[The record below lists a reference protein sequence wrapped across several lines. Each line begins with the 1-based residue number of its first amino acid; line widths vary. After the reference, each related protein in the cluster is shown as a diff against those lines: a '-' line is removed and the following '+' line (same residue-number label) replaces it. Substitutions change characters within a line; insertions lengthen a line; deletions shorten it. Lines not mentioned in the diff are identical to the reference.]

1 MKIENI
7 RNFSIIA
14 HIDHG
19 KSTLADRFIERLG
32 SVPAREFRE
41 QMLDS
46 MDIERERGITIK
58 ASAIRLSL
66 KRAGKDYIL
75 NLIDTPGHVDFTY
88 EVSRSLKACEG
99 AILLVD
105 AAQGVEAQTVSNMFL
120 AIDNDLEVI
129 PVINKIDLKNARVSE
144 VITEMVN
151 VLGVNK
157 EEILLVSAK
166 TGAGV
171 DGLFEAVISRVP
183 PPEADMSGPLQ
194 ALVFDS
200 VFDDYKGVVVYV
212 RLVNGSLTAGQKIRM
227 IGTGNSY
234 EVTEVGVFTPQM
246 RKVDKLS
253 AGEVGYFTASIKQL
267 RDVRI
272 GDTVTQ
278 REAQSVRALPGYR
291 PPLAMVF
298 CGLYPAAMTGYEAL
312 RRALYRLQ
320 LNDSSFKFEPE
331 KSEAL
336 GLGFR
341 CGFLGLLHMAV
352 AQERLERESNIDVIQ
367 TAPSTSYQ
375 VVLKDKSVVTVENAA
390 KLPPPALIEEFREP
404 VVEVD
409 LILPSDSIGAVM
421 KLCEERRGQYKS
433 TTYLSPKRA
442 FLTYHLPLAEVIYD
456 FFDRL
461 KSVTRGYGTMDYRF
475 IGYRPSNLVN
485 LDILVGGQ
493 KVDALSRIVHRSEAE
508 RAGRKII
515 KTLQKEIPKHLF
527 VITLQAAIG
536 SRVVARENIRALAKN
551 VTAKCYGGDIT
562 RKRKLLERQKE
573 GKKRMKQVGRVS
585 IPQKAFLAALAKE
598 E

>member
-1 MKIENI
+1 
-7 RNFSIIA
+7 
-14 HIDHG
+14 
-19 KSTLADRFIERLG
+19 
-32 SVPAREFRE
+32 
-41 QMLDS
+41 
-46 MDIERERGITIK
+46 
-58 ASAIRLSL
+58 
-66 KRAGKDYIL
+66 
-75 NLIDTPGHVDFTY
+75 
-88 EVSRSLKACEG
+88 
-99 AILLVD
+99 
-105 AAQGVEAQTVSNMFL
+105 
-120 AIDNDLEVI
+120 
-129 PVINKIDLKNARVSE
+129 
-144 VITEMVN
+144 MVN

-234 EVTEVGVFTPQM
+234 EVTEVGVFTPEM

>member
-1 MKIENI
+1 MKIQNI

-32 SVPAREFRE
+32 SVPAREFRD

-58 ASAIRLSL
+58 ASAVRLSF
-66 KRAGKDYIL
+66 KRGGSDYIL

-99 AILLVD
+99 ALLLVD

-151 VLGVNK
+151 VLGVTK

-171 DGLFEAVISRVP
+171 DGLFDAIISRIP
-183 PPEADMSGPLQ
+183 PPEADESGHLQ

-200 VFDDYKGVVVYV
+200 VFDDYKGVIVYV
-212 RLVNGSLTAGQKIRM
+212 RLVNGSLTMGQKIRM

-267 RDVRI
+267 RDIRI

-278 REAQSVRALPGYR
+278 REAQSVRPLPGYR
-291 PPLAMVF
+291 PPLPMVF

-312 RRALYRLQ
+312 RRALFKLQ

-375 VVLKDKSVVTVENAA
+375 VVLKDKSVVTVENAV
-390 KLPPPALIEEFREP
+390 KLPAPTLIEEFREP

-421 KLCEERRGQYKS
+421 KLCEERRGEYKS

-475 IGYRPSNLVN
+475 IDYRPSSLVK

-508 RAGRKII
+508 RTGRKII

-536 SRVVARENIRALAKN
+536 GRVVARENIRALAKN

-585 IPQKAFLAALAKE
+585 IPQKAFLAALTKE

>member
-58 ASAIRLSL
+58 ASAVRLSIS
-66 KRAGKDYIL
+66 REGTDHIL

-99 AILLVD
+99 AVLLVD

-120 AIDNDLEVI
+120 ALENNLEVI
-129 PVINKIDLKNARVSE
+129 PVINKIDLKNARVTE
-144 VITEMVN
+144 VIAEMVN
-151 VLGVNK
+151 VLGVK
-157 EEILLVSAK
+157 EKEILLVSAK
-166 TGAGV
+166 TGTGV
-171 DGLFEAVISRVP
+171 DQLFDAIVSRIP
-183 PPEADMSGPLQ
+183 APEGDGNAYLQ
-194 ALVFDS
+194 ALIFDS
-200 VFDDYKGVVVYV
+200 VFDDYKGVIVYV
-212 RLVNGSLTAGQKIRM
+212 RLVNGSLKGGQRIRM
-227 IGTGNSY
+227 IGTGNFY
-234 EVTEVGVFTPQM
+234 EVTEVGVFTPHM
-246 RKVDKLS
+246 KKVDKLS

-267 RDVRI
+267 RDVTI
-272 GDTVTQ
+272 GDTVTE
-278 REAQSVRALPGYR
+278 REERDVKPLPGYR
-291 PPLAMVF
+291 SPLPMVF

-312 RRALYRLQ
+312 RRALLKLQ

-352 AQERLERESNIDVIQ
+352 AQERLERESNVDVIQ
-367 TAPSTSYQ
+367 TAPSTGYQ

-390 KLPPPALIEEFREP
+390 KLPPPAAIEEFREP

-409 LILPSDSIGAVM
+409 LIIPSDSIGALM
-421 KLCEERRGQYKS
+421 KLCEERRGEYKS
-433 TTYLSPKRA
+433 TTYLSQKRA
-442 FLTYHLPLAEVIYD
+442 FLTYNMPLAEIIYD

-461 KSVTRGYGTMDYRF
+461 KSITRGYGTMDYRF
-475 IGYRPSNLVN
+475 IGYRPSSLVK

-536 SRVVARENIRALAKN
+536 SKVVARENIRALAKN

-585 IPQKAFLAALAKE
+585 IPQKAFLAALSKE